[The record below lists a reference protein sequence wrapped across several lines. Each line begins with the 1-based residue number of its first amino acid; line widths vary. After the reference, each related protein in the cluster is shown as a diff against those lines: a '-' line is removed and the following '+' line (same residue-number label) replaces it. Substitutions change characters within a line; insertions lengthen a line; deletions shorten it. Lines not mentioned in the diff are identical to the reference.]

1 MSGLA
6 QDGTAEP
13 ISRGQ
18 ILRRELG
25 EGKNRFSAQLT
36 LATIPGNSI
45 LYSAESVHRT
55 YMLYIRNYVCTPEE
69 C

>member
-18 ILRRELG
+18 ILRRGLG
-25 EGKNRFSAQLT
+25 EGKNGFPVQLT
-36 LATIPGNSI
+36 LAIIPG
-45 LYSAESVHRT
+45 
-55 YMLYIRNYVCTPEE
+55 
-69 C
+69 